1 MSSGRPQV
9 SRVRTEGERVAS
21 GVPLV
26 TRTARGVRLRHPGPD
41 VASASGGGDPTPP
54 QGCAAAHLELSWA
67 SAEGS

>member
-9 SRVRTEGERVAS
+9 GRVRTEGERVAS
-21 GVPLV
+21 PWS
-26 TRTARGVRLRHPGPD
+26 PEPPKE
-41 VASASGGGDPTPP
+41 SGSDTLGRMWPPQGDPTPP